1 MVMWLFKIFKRGEK
15 HKRKSKTEEKLPYIL
30 EPTLRKFIMS
40 KEQEGKDLLIEVYKT
55 KDRSNFQLSFRDAWV
70 RMERVDKVE
79 TLVSLEKEIAG
90 YRRDI
95 CNELFSYNKGR
106 L

>member
-15 HKRKSKTEEKLPYIL
+15 HKRKLKTEEKLPYIL

-40 KEQEGKDLLIEVYKT
+40 KEQEGRDILLEVYKT
-55 KDRSNFQLSFRDAWV
+55 KSRKSFQLSFRDEWIA
-70 RMERVDKVE
+70 MEKVDKIE

-90 YRRDI
+90 IRRDI
-95 CNELFSYNKGR
+95 CNELFSFNKGR

>member
-1 MVMWLFKIFKRGEK
+1 MWLFKIFKRGEK
-15 HKRKSKTEEKLPYIL
+15 HKRKSRTEEKLPYIL

-40 KEQEGKDLLIEVYKT
+40 KEQEGRDILLEVYKT
-55 KDRSNFQLSFRDAWV
+55 KSRKSFQLSFRDEWIA
-70 RMERVDKVE
+70 MEKVDKIE

-90 YRRDI
+90 IRRDI
-95 CNELFSYNKGR
+95 CNELFSFSKGR

>member
-15 HKRKSKTEEKLPYIL
+15 HKRKLKTEEKLPYIL

-40 KEQEGKDLLIEVYKT
+40 KEKEGRDILLEVYKT
-55 KDRSNFQLSFRDAWV
+55 KSRKSFQLSFRDEWIA
-70 RMERVDKVE
+70 MEKVDKIE

-90 YRRDI
+90 IRRDI
-95 CNELFSYNKGR
+95 CNELFSFNKGR

>member
-1 MVMWLFKIFKRGEK
+1 MWLSKIFKRGEK
-15 HKRKSKTEEKLPYIL
+15 RKKKSKTGDHSPYIL

-40 KEQEGKDLLIEVYKT
+40 KEQEGKDILIEVYKS
-55 KDRSNFQLSFRDAWV
+55 KDRSSFQLSFRDEWMK
-70 RMERVDKVE
+70 MEKVDKVE

-90 YRRDI
+90 YRRDL
-95 CNELFSYNKGR
+95 CNELFTYNKGR

>member
-1 MVMWLFKIFKRGEK
+1 MVMWLLRIFQRGEK
-15 HKRKSKTEEKLPYIL
+15 HKRKLKTDDPLPYIL

-40 KEQEGKDLLIEVYKT
+40 KEQEGKDILIEVYKS
-55 KDRSNFQLSFRDAWV
+55 KDRRSFQLSFRDEWMK
-70 RMERVDKVE
+70 MERVDKVE

-90 YRRDI
+90 YRRDL
-95 CNELFSYNKGR
+95 CNELFTYNKGR